1 MSKNAVTPRVQK
13 PPALMSSRASGL
25 VLVDLRSKRSL
36 SSGIIIIIILI
47 IIIIMNNNNNNT
59 DNNSSE

>member
-36 SSGIIIIIILI
+36 SSGIIIIILI